1 MKNRHFI
8 LLAAALLFCGE
19 AAMIAARTTSPSQA
33 NKKATTQEK
42 AKPVTYHR
50 MGTIASVTASDLVLE
65 HKYKGKEENTKFV
78 LNSDTKKE
86 GNVDKGEM
94 ATIYYH
100 MDNKE
105 RVATEIKVAPAKSK
119 TEAKKS

>member
-19 AAMIAARTTSPSQA
+19 VAMIAARTTSPTQA
-33 NKKATTQEK
+33 KKTATQEK

-50 MGTIASVTASDLVLE
+50 MGTISSVTASDLVLE
-65 HKYKGKEENTKFV
+65 HKHKGKEETTKFV

>member
-1 MKNRHFI
+1 
-8 LLAAALLFCGE
+8 
-19 AAMIAARTTSPSQA
+19 
-33 NKKATTQEK
+33 
-42 AKPVTYHR
+42 